1 MLGGQ
6 IVSPVLAKAIGESS
20 DLQEWA
26 SLLESQTM
34 RRGRGKSLSST
45 VSGTRAAPTKVDEK
59 LKKEL
64 ITILLKV
71 YMSGRYMSRSI
82 TKAQMLNL
90 PSFSKQRAIH
100 RQGFQIA

>member
-1 MLGGQ
+1 VYCTLGGQ
-6 IVSPVLAKAIGESS
+6 IVSPVLAKVIGESS

-26 SLLESQTM
+26 SFLESQTM

-45 VSGTRAAPTKVDEK
+45 VSGTRTTPTKVDEK

-71 YMSGRYMSRSI
+71 YMNGRYVFQSLME
-82 TKAQMLNL
+82 AQIPNL
-90 PSFSKQRAIH
+90 PSFSE
-100 RQGFQIA
+100 